1 MSIRMINVKEGECD
15 DNPDSDYPCELE
27 KGWTNLY
34 LAVDLWNLVD
44 PKRASQ
50 LLDFIKN
57 EIEKTNE
64 EGRTIITPLVAQS
77 LVEKLSGLDQA
88 LLAIA
93 DKDYRL
99 REDIL
104 EKVLAQDPLLVDSW
118 SEDGTTIYTLVNY
131 LQDVRVVRG
140 FIKRAIT
147 LGREIEFD

>member
-15 DNPDSDYPCELE
+15 DDPDSDNPCELE

-44 PKRASQ
+44 PKRAIE

-57 EIEKTNE
+57 EIEKSNE
-64 EGRTIITPLVAQS
+64 EGRTIITPLVGQS
-77 LVEKLSGLDQA
+77 LLEKLSGLDQA
-88 LLAIA
+88 LLAIT

-104 EKVLAQDPLLVDSW
+104 EKVLAQDPRLVDSW
-118 SEDGTTIYTLVNY
+118 NEDGMTIYTLVNY

-140 FIKRAIT
+140 FFKRAIT